1 MSDIAILKEMI
12 RDFSVVTL
20 VPSQARNK
28 VILIEPQQPNSSVT
42 IDGMPDEKNVI
53 VIKADDF
60 KSPETIFRGDH
71 GECKRA
77 DFVIIADT
85 GKKKVILCIELKTG
99 RSEKKHAILLQ
110 LEGARCF
117 TEYCKEIGKSFWVQ
131 PNFLKDYDY
140 RFVSIKNFSVKKQRS
155 IIESD
160 SNSTSK
166 TKLLVRNGSY
176 FQFQDLIQCRK

>member
-20 VPSQARNK
+20 VPSQTRNK

-99 RSEKKHAILLQ
+99 QWGKTKEILQQ

-117 TEYCKEIGKSFWVQ
+117 AEYCREIGKLFWNQ
-131 PNFLKDYDY
+131 PKFLTDYEY

-160 SNSTSK
+160 SNSK

-176 FQFQDLIQCRK
+176 FQFNDLIHCKK